1 MMGVTPSHRKKVPVS
16 DANARR
22 ESVRPLP
29 LPVSL
34 WRDLGVIA
42 LPVIALS
49 LAGLVLPFDL
59 AIARAVLDRKA
70 AIGTIGYDLSL
81 ISYAVAAVVLIAMSV
96 PAVRSRWPLFVR
108 CGAVFVM
115 TMIIAVLG
123 FVQNTKRELDRPR
136 PYEVKDLGGRYAFA
150 PPFGSDPACDQ
161 CTSFPS
167 SAAGSAFLLCT
178 PYFVLRRRHR
188 RVALGFLATGL
199 VWGSLVG
206 YARMVPGLHWFSDI
220 VWSGALVLMVAS
232 VLAHLSVG
240 WWVDRGAT
248 GGESPPD

>member
-1 MMGVTPSHRKKVPVS
+1 MSES
-16 DANARR
+16 DDQRSNAN
-22 ESVRPLP
+22 PLP
-29 LPVSL
+29 LPASL

-42 LPVIALS
+42 LPVIAVS
-49 LAGLVLPFDL
+49 LAGLVVPLDL

-70 AIGTIGYDLSL
+70 TIGTIGYDLSL
-81 ISYAVAAVVLIAMSV
+81 ISYVVAAVVLIAMMV
-96 PAVRSRWPLFVR
+96 PGVRRRWPLFVR

-136 PYEVKDLGGRYAFA
+136 PYEVKDLGGKYAFT
-150 PPFGSDPACDQ
+150 PPFGSDPACDK

-188 RVALGFLATGL
+188 RVALVFLAAGL
-199 VWGSLVG
+199 VWGSVVG
-206 YARMVPGLHWFSDI
+206 YARMVPGLHWFTDI
-220 VWSGALVLMVAS
+220 VWSGAFVLMVAS
-232 VLAHLSVG
+232 VLAHVSVG
-240 WWVDRGAT
+240 WWEDRDPVE
-248 GGESPPD
+248 GGIPLT